1 MDEGSERKS
10 GFYWHVHHGVLL
22 EWCYS
27 YEERKQYIIEH
38 KPASEQELRLR
49 LFQPVHGTLPD
60 AVARASQEYV
70 RASQEY
76 ARASQEYVR
85 ASQECDRAWEKRD
98 RASQECD
105 RASQECDRASQEYAR
120 ASQECDRAWEKRD
133 RAREKR
139 DRAREEYDRALEE
152 HAAEIEALHEQECPD
167 CPWDGQTIFPEKGD

>member
-49 LFQPVHGTLPD
+49 LFQPVHGTLPG
-60 AVARASQEYV
+60 AVARAGE
-70 RASQEY
+70 EY
-76 ARASQEYVR
+76 ARARKEY
-85 ASQECDRAWEKRD
+85 
-98 RASQECD
+98 
-105 RASQECDRASQEYAR
+105 
-120 ASQECDRAWEKRD
+120 
-133 RAREKR
+133 
-139 DRAREEYDRALEE
+139 DRAREEYARSREEYVRAWEEYVRAGEEYARAGEECDRAREE